1 MDENNRQI
9 QAQGSVCSDSNGE
22 DTGKNDDAIV
32 PDRRI
37 CLVGS
42 LARDYRL
49 HTIAELFNVPVVT
62 SSNGLEYVDDTTCST
77 YYIIDNFQGEI
88 FSGLCKSRQTILGPP
103 ALEQLALEKK
113 KELPDNT
120 RPLYNVAMRGVVVC
134 FTGFRNKDELT
145 KLVPL
150 IHHMGGSI
158 RKDMTAKV
166 THLIANS
173 CGGEKYQ
180 YASTFKVPVL
190 NLQWVH
196 DSWNRHRNDVNFT
209 ASQDSFMN
217 QYKLKPFHGARVCFL
232 GFSDDEEK
240 HMTEVLLANGGTV
253 TTIDDPNCTHVV
265 TENSEIYTVVDPA
278 TTAPLSPRPD
288 QSLLQSCPNL
298 KTPNNNSVIDLMC
311 LETLQEVSKNDD
323 LVSEMDSICFEDT
336 RVLDCSTA
344 STKRKRKFASPECSS
359 VKRKKDKCYSE
370 KRKKVSSFF
379 KTPINYFSNRRRT
392 IDAATFNRSLNE
404 SVVSSSGVFNV
415 ETIDNLSVCLNPDG
429 DTPRSSTRKSKKNLF
444 TRTFSSSRFTRS
456 KSKKLLME
464 VEAHQL
470 NASCFPDISLS
481 VPRSSLAGGSEVTL
495 QQSSRVAAGVNVAVV
510 DESQVGERPDVT
522 SHRAHIVKAEWFWIS
537 VQKECSQEEKEYLFE
552 DYIEQ
557 VASPGVRRESHAATP
572 SSASRRKR
580 KRMMVHETI
589 QSLVQQTQ
597 SPALHKR
604 RSSVSDAGLL
614 SVSNSFLDC
623 TASPV
628 DKNAAFTTD
637 GSELSIEPPP
647 KSKSSRH
654 LVFLELVDTE
664 TNYVGI
670 LHTIMTLFK
679 DHLETMPEEEALLNN
694 TELNLIFGK
703 LPPIYEVHM
712 KMLDE
717 LRWLRAHWTE
727 ELCTGDVI
735 TKYSTE
741 LQKAYPPFINFF
753 EEAKAVL
760 QRCDATKPRFHAFLK
775 AMQTRPECGKL
786 DLSDLMCSPSMR
798 LGKVNILL
806 KEILKY
812 TPKTNPDHVALEK
825 ALESLKE
832 VCTYINED
840 KRKADG
846 QMTLFNI
853 FNEIDNCPPD
863 LVSSLRHY
871 VIKADVIQLSSSE
884 GLASKGSGLVLYVFS
899 DRVEVCKKKSK
910 VFNSAKS
917 PASGIKP
924 NNVKP
929 YKHVRMV
936 PLNTIKRVI
945 DIKETEDCQNVFSL
959 VCKSNEE
966 TKEKLYSF
974 AFIVPDESES
984 STKPLTKVGFLKA
997 LTRAMADNLC
1007 SADAEKFMA
1016 YLEPQQLDIDTSDL
1030 SNGTLSKAFK
1040 FAKTRLKV
1048 GRTFSFNKSTPSKL
1062 KRAVSSMMSPFGSST
1077 NLTPASQLAN
1087 MRLASYSNINEL
1099 GSQTENSDESPPV
1112 APMSVQPTRKVKAS
1126 SLGVN
1131 ALKRL

>member
-265 TENSEIYTVVDPA
+265 
-278 TTAPLSPRPD
+278 
-288 QSLLQSCPNL
+288 
-298 KTPNNNSVIDLMC
+298 
-311 LETLQEVSKNDD
+311 
-323 LVSEMDSICFEDT
+323 
-336 RVLDCSTA
+336 
-344 STKRKRKFASPECSS
+344 
-359 VKRKKDKCYSE
+359 
-370 KRKKVSSFF
+370 
-379 KTPINYFSNRRRT
+379 
-392 IDAATFNRSLNE
+392 
-404 SVVSSSGVFNV
+404 
-415 ETIDNLSVCLNPDG
+415 
-429 DTPRSSTRKSKKNLF
+429 
-444 TRTFSSSRFTRS
+444 
-456 KSKKLLME
+456 
-464 VEAHQL
+464 
-470 NASCFPDISLS
+470 
-481 VPRSSLAGGSEVTL
+481 
-495 QQSSRVAAGVNVAVV
+495 V

-623 TASPV
+623 TASPVSTTPVGKGRRQSVKV